1 MSIVLDNNR
10 KGSVD
15 EFIKENT
22 RKSATIN
29 VVSPLFTIY
38 AYDKLSKVLETSSR
52 VRFLFNEPTFIRKIE
67 TNQKEVKEF
76 QLKMRE
82 REKNISEFPYE
93 IHLKNNLDQNQVA
106 NKCYQFIKNK
116 AEVKSVINPGVIS
129 SSNISI
135 HNADDSNYLIS
146 GSGINFTLDGLGYSN
161 RVRWD
166 FNTVLTEKNIVQEF
180 VNFFESI
187 WNNSS
192 LVVDIKETLLDH
204 IQNLYKEN
212 SPQLVYFLHFI
223 IYSMKS

>member
-10 KGSVD
+10 KGSVG

-82 REKNISEFPYE
+82 REKIFQSFLMRF
-93 IHLKNNLDQNQVA
+93 ILK
-106 NKCYQFIKNK
+106 
-116 AEVKSVINPGVIS
+116 
-129 SSNISI
+129 
-135 HNADDSNYLIS
+135 
-146 GSGINFTLDGLGYSN
+146 
-161 RVRWD
+161 
-166 FNTVLTEKNIVQEF
+166 
-180 VNFFESI
+180 
-187 WNNSS
+187 
-192 LVVDIKETLLDH
+192 
-204 IQNLYKEN
+204 
-212 SPQLVYFLHFI
+212 I
-223 IYSMKS
+223 I